1 MARRN
6 SFQHSR
12 SNREPRPPIV
22 VNTDVASRPKYVPKQ
37 FGKPFV
43 VLEDALR
50 HTFIF
55 EGGSWVAYTRTIA
68 ECRAEQCQ
76 VKQLAQ
82 KVNNMTRY
90 EVSLPL

>member
-12 SNREPRPPIV
+12 PREARPPIV
-22 VNTDVASRPKYVPKQ
+22 VNTDVTSRPKFVPKV
-37 FGKPFV
+37 FGKPYV
-43 VLEDALR
+43 ILEDDR
-50 HTFIF
+50 KQTFIY
-55 EGGSWVAYTRTIA
+55 EGGSWVAYSRSIA
-68 ECRAEQCQ
+68 ECRAEMCQ

-90 EVSLPL
+90 EVCDPA